1 MDSPRSERSQTRF
14 STPVSDL
21 DDHRHQ
27 ASTRPRGDTIG
38 SPQFP
43 RSPVEGRHELQNM
56 GGPQS
61 PRSPLDGRHEF
72 QDIGGGGRPEL
83 LQVNG
88 ELFNAGSISRDFEH
102 AIIDDDKSG
111 HGENIIERKG
121 SFNPASS
128 RRGTVRKSQNHP
140 NRSRDSSTSSRST
153 SPANSVDA
161 FADPRRRERANT
173 IGSKAPSDIELGLQ
187 RTVSNGTHRRSRRP
201 TFNSGS
207 VRNLSFQDERASIHG
222 PAEDD
227 VCFPT
232 PDESAKTYNIDF
244 EELDEFVAETLKAK
258 AHSGRGLRQ
267 KLSFSSQGNKPQVLN
282 DLRYAAVPKIVTQSS
297 SSFKVSSEKAI
308 DVSDSVIN
316 CKDGAEEEDEDP
328 LGANGP
334 RVREHSLVGPTR
346 YSFFTSEIESTIH
359 AADFAD
365 LLSPG
370 ETCRDL
376 FALPSDGGV
385 WWLDILNPTED
396 ELHVFQ
402 RAFGIH
408 RLTTED
414 IITQE
419 AREKVELFK
428 QYYFVCFRSFFQMDI
443 HSEEYMEPVNVY
455 MVVFREGIITITYTQ
470 SPHAANVRKRIGK
483 LRDYMALTADW
494 ICYAMIDNIVDT
506 FGPPIHAIEIEAD
519 TIEDQV
525 FVAREENFVPLLRQI
540 GECRKKVMSLMRLL
554 GGKADV
560 IKGFAKR
567 CNEQY
572 SVTPRGE
579 IGLYLGDIQDH
590 VVTMM
595 SNLGH
600 FEKMLSRSHSNY
612 LAQLSVG
619 AIAQGNRAN
628 EVLSKI
634 TLVATVLVPL
644 NLVTGLFGMN
654 VPVPGKDSDGLG
666 WFFGIIGFIIAFVVV
681 ILAFAKRYKFL

>member
-27 ASTRPRGDTIG
+27 TSTRPRGETVG
-38 SPQFP
+38 SPI
-43 RSPVEGRHELQNM
+43 EGRHTFQNV
-56 GGPQS
+56 GS
-61 PRSPLDGRHEF
+61 
-72 QDIGGGGRPEL
+72 GGRPEL

-88 ELFNAGSISRDFEH
+88 ELLNAGSISRDFEQ

-111 HGENIIERKG
+111 HEQNLIERRG
-121 SFNPASS
+121 SFIPATS
-128 RRGTVRKSQNHP
+128 RRGTVRRSQNHP
-140 NRSRDSSTSSRST
+140 NRSRESSISSRST

-173 IGSKAPSDIELGLQ
+173 IGSRAPSDLELGLQ
-187 RTVSNGTHRRSRRP
+187 RTVSGGTHCRSRRP
-201 TFNSGS
+201 TFNNGS
-207 VRNLSFQDERASIHG
+207 VRNLNLGDERISVQN

-232 PDESAKTYNIDF
+232 ADKSAKTYNIDF
-244 EELDEFVAETLKAK
+244 EELDEFVAGSIKSK
-258 AHSGRGLRQ
+258 AHDGQGIRQ
-267 KLSFSSQGNKPQVLN
+267 KLSFSSQGNKPQIFN
-282 DLRYAAVPKIVTQSS
+282 DLRYAAVPKIITQSS
-297 SSFKVSSEKAI
+297 HSLKAGSESPVEYIVTAI
-308 DVSDSVIN
+308 ND
-316 CKDGAEEEDEDP
+316 KDGADEKAGDP

-334 RVREHSLVGPTR
+334 QEHQPSLAGPSR
-346 YSFFTSEIESTIH
+346 YSFFSSEIESTIH
-359 AADFAD
+359 AEEFAD
-365 LLSPG
+365 LLQPG
-370 ETCRDL
+370 DTCRDL
-376 FALPSDGGV
+376 FELPDDSGV
-385 WWLDILNPTED
+385 WWLDILNPTEE

-428 QYYFVCFRSFFQMDI
+428 QYYFVCFRSFQMDV
-443 HSEEYMEPVNVY
+443 HSEDYMDPVNVY

-506 FGPPIHAIEIEAD
+506 FGPPIRTIEGEAD
-519 TIEDQV
+519 IIEDQV
-525 FVAREENFVPLLRQI
+525 FVARTEDYTPLLRQI
-540 GECRKKVMSLMRLL
+540 GQCRKNVMSLMRLL

-560 IKGFAKR
+560 IKGFSKR

-600 FEKMLSRSHSNY
+600 FEKMLSRSQSNY
-612 LAQLSVG
+612 LAQVNVA

-628 EVLSKI
+628 EVFSKI
-634 TLVATVLVPL
+634 TLVATILVPL
-644 NLVTGLFGMN
+644 NLICGLFGMN
-654 VPVPGKDSDGLG
+654 VPVPGRSSESLG
-666 WFFGIIGFIIAFVVV
+666 WFFGILGVIAAIVVV
-681 ILAFAKRYKFL
+681 SLGAARKFKYF